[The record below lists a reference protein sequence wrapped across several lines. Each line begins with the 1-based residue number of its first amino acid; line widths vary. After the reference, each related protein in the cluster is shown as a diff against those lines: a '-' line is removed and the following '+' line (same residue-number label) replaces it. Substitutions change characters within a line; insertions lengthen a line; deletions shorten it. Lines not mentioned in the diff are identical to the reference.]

1 MAKHVKTPLGAVRVS
16 IAKSATRREADAPWD
31 DVAQASLDSFP
42 ASDPPSWIARG
53 PRRVATAGQRRRATE
68 DERQD

>member
-1 MAKHVKTPLGAVRVS
+1 MTKHIKTPFEGVTVS
-16 IAKSATRREADAPWD
+16 IVKSAQARRATDTPWD

-53 PRRVATAGQRRRATE
+53 SRPAAAGRQRYATE
-68 DERQD
+68 GVRQH